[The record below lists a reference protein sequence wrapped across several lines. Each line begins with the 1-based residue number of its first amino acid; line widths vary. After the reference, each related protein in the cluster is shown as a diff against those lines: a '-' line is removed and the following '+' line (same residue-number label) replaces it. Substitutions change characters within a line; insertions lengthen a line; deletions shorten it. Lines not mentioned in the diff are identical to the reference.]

1 MNRTFIFPSEIY
13 ETKLDVNNKELA
25 QHILLLEKET
35 DSTNLSNVGGW
46 QSDDEFIKSEHAE
59 EVKEAI
65 ALAVVDICNSLPY
78 KKSVKVIMDNGWANV
93 NRFKDYNNPHEHPHC
108 IWSCV
113 YYVQA
118 DDDSGNIT
126 FLDPKVK
133 RTMYNDEIYLE
144 NLTNPAST
152 FTYQCV
158 PQTGK
163 LIVFPSY
170 LTHRVEPNLTA
181 NPRISIS
188 CNFYLELWR

>member
-46 QSDDEFIKSEHAE
+46 QSDDEFIKSEQAE

-93 NRFKDYNNPHEHPHC
+93 NRFKDCNNSHEHPHC

-126 FLDPKVK
+126 FLDTKVK

-170 LTHRVEPNLTA
+170 LTHRVEPNLTV

-188 CNFYLELWR
+188 CNFYLEL

>member
-1 MNRTFIFPSEIY
+1 MKTFIFPSEIY
-13 ETKLDVNNKELA
+13 EFKLNVNNEELA

-35 DSTNLSNVGGW
+35 DTINLSNVGGW
-46 QSDDEFIKSEHAE
+46 QSDDEFIQSQQAE
-59 EVKEAI
+59 EVKEEI
-65 ALAVVDICNSLPY
+65 ANAVVGVCNSLPY

-93 NRFKDYNNPHEHPHC
+93 NRYKDYNNTHEHPHC

-118 DDDSGNIT
+118 NDDTGNLT

-144 NLTNPAST
+144 QLSNPASA
-152 FTYQCV
+152 FTYQCI

-170 LTHRVEPNLTA
+170 LSHRVEPNPTA
-181 NPRISIS
+181 HPTISIS
-188 CNFYLELWR
+188 CNFYLEL

>member
-13 ETKLDVNNKELA
+13 ELKLDVNNSELA

-35 DSTNLSNVGGW
+35 DTVNLSNVGGW
-46 QSDDEFIKSEHAE
+46 QSDDEFIKSEQAE
-59 EVKEAI
+59 DVKEAI
-65 ALAVVDICNSLPY
+65 ASAVVDICNTLPY

-93 NRFKDYNNPHEHPHC
+93 NRYKDYNNPHEHPHC

-144 NLTNPAST
+144 NLSNPAST

-188 CNFYLELWR
+188 CNFYLEL

>member
-46 QSDDEFIKSEHAE
+46 QSDDEFIKSEQAE

-93 NRFKDYNNPHEHPHC
+93 NRFKDCNNPHEHPHC

-170 LTHRVEPNLTA
+170 LTHRVEPNLTV

-188 CNFYLELWR
+188 CNFYLEL

>member
-188 CNFYLELWR
+188 CNFYLEL